1 NYKRGEMQALEENG
15 NRATAYVDAFI
26 NGVDWKRSVEELD
39 RLSKVTKADVVAWA
53 NEKLDPEVYAAVY
66 KRQGVDPNIHKIDK
80 PQITPIATNRD
91 KSSEFLAAIQAAEV
105 EAVQPVFVDYASDL
119 SVGKMKQDIEV
130 LYKQNTTNGLFSLYY
145 VYDFGT
151 TTDPAFG
158 IASDYFDLLGTD
170 TQSLQEI
177 QREFYDLACSFGIH
191 AGGERI
197 YVTISGLAEN
207 MDKAVKLAEEY
218 MQNVEGDDA
227 VLAQLKAN
235 AMKARNDAKLN
246 QNANFRALQQ
256 YTFYGPEAIRARTLT
271 DEQLMALT
279 SDELLARIRSLS
291 DYEHYVMYYGPE
303 TEAKLIAALDAI
315 HRTSQ
320 ELKPV
325 RKVRFPLLTVD
336 KSEVNVAQYDA
347 KQIYYLQYSNRGEK
361 FSTDNDPGETL
372 FNSYFGGGMNAV
384 VFQEMREARSLAYTA
399 FATFTEMRDKDD
411 PYIFYAFIATQ
422 NDKMRQA
429 VEAFDEII
437 ENMPE
442 SEKAFELAKQGILAN
457 LSTQRTVRDN
467 VLWSFVS
474 AREMGVGVDRNK
486 AVYDAVQGMTLAD
499 VKAFHDKWVKG
510 RKYTYSILGDRNDID
525 MDYLRTLGPV
535 HEVSQRELFGY

>member
-1 NYKRGEMQALEENG
+1 MG
-15 NRATAYVDAFI
+15 TTF
-26 NGVDWKRSVEELD
+26 SC
-39 RLSKVTKADVVAWA
+39 
-53 NEKLDPEVYAAVY
+53 
-66 KRQGVDPNIHKIDK
+66 
-80 PQITPIATNRD
+80 
-91 KSSEFLAAIQAAEV
+91 AAIQAAEG

-271 DEQLMALT
+271 DEQLTAWT
-279 SDELLARIRSLS
+279 SLWDE
-291 DYEHYVMYYGPE
+291 
-303 TEAKLIAALDAI
+303 
-315 HRTSQ
+315 
-320 ELKPV
+320 
-325 RKVRFPLLTVD
+325 
-336 KSEVNVAQYDA
+336 
-347 KQIYYLQYSNRGEK
+347 
-361 FSTDNDPGETL
+361 
-372 FNSYFGGGMNAV
+372 
-384 VFQEMREARSLAYTA
+384 
-399 FATFTEMRDKDD
+399 
-411 PYIFYAFIATQ
+411 
-422 NDKMRQA
+422 
-429 VEAFDEII
+429 
-437 ENMPE
+437 
-442 SEKAFELAKQGILAN
+442 
-457 LSTQRTVRDN
+457 
-467 VLWSFVS
+467 
-474 AREMGVGVDRNK
+474 
-486 AVYDAVQGMTLAD
+486 
-499 VKAFHDKWVKG
+499 VKAAK
-510 RKYTYSILGDRNDID
+510 
-525 MDYLRTLGPV
+525 
-535 HEVSQRELFGY
+535 